1 MVERQAA
8 RVRIGVADDQPEVR
22 KTFVRL
28 LEALGNEVVF
38 AVGDGA
44 ELVDRCCDEQVDM
57 VFVDL
62 DMPVMDGLAAAE
74 QISAKGIPVVL
85 VSGHPDA
92 ESVVLEHEPVVMR
105 IIKPAT
111 PDMLRRAIAQALA
124 QTREHANQSVPVIEP
139 VRE

>member
-1 MVERQAA
+1 MVDRQVA

-74 QISAKGIPVVL
+74 QISAKGIPVIL

-105 IIKPAT
+105 IIKPAMPAT
-111 PDMLRRAIAQALA
+111 IQRAIAQALA
-124 QTREHANQSVPVIEP
+124 ATGDRVDGTVPA
-139 VRE
+139 RD